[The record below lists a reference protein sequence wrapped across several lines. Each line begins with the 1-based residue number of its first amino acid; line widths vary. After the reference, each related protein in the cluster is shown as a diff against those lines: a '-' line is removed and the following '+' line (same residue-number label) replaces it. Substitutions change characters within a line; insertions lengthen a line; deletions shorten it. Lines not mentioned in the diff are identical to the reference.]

1 MFITTYQD
9 PDQFLL
15 ETRPILE
22 KDEAINSLLLGIA
35 ASVKNSPL
43 YTSFYLATIE
53 DENGLLVAACMTPP
67 HNLILASWE
76 AEDEAAF
83 TLLVQNLQSEKWPV
97 SGVI

>member
-35 ASVKNSPL
+35 ASVKNS
-43 YTSFYLATIE
+43 TSIQAFIWQPSKMKT
-53 DENGLLVAACMTPP
+53 AC
-67 HNLILASWE
+67 
-76 AEDEAAF
+76 
-83 TLLVQNLQSEKWPV
+83 
-97 SGVI
+97 